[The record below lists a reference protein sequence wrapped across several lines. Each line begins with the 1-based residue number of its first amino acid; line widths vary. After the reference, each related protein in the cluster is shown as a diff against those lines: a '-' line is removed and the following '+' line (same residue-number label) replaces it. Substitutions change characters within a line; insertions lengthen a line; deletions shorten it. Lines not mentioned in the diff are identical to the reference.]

1 MIAILE
7 SVNSA
12 PLECKFASRQA
23 GSMNLTPNFIFFTQ
37 LASLPLNKTL
47 VLTRSGRAYRGSGSR
62 TACLYV
68 ITLDRLFVCNKT
80 IYLSITSKIE

>member
-23 GSMNLTPNFIFFTQ
+23 GT
-37 LASLPLNKTL
+37 
-47 VLTRSGRAYRGSGSR
+47 V
-62 TACLYV
+62 
-68 ITLDRLFVCNKT
+68 
-80 IYLSITSKIE
+80 